1 MSPPLLVP
9 IIIYIFIFVKSTHS
23 FRLGDSIQV
32 DRVWGSNIWRR
43 RHLEVLV
50 PASKKEAGD
59 VVDEIFRKT
68 GLPPVKYIINFL
80 ERRKTL

>member
-1 MSPPLLVP
+1 M
-9 IIIYIFIFVKSTHS
+9 
-23 FRLGDSIQV
+23 
-32 DRVWGSNIWRR
+32 WGSNIWRR

-50 PASKKEAGD
+50 PVNKKEARD
-59 VVDEIFRKT
+59 IVDEIFRKA